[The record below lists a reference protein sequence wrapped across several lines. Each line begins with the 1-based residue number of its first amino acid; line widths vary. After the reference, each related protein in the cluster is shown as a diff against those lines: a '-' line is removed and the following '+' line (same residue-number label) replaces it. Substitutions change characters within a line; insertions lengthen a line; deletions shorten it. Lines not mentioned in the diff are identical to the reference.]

1 MYEVPK
7 IDLNSGYYKFS
18 YQTLIETLQTQTK
31 IVKVYTKLLEDEQ
44 KEKNKVFHKKFAKV
58 C

>member
-7 IDLNSGYYKFS
+7 IDLNSSFYKFS

-31 IVKVYTKLLEDEQ
+31 IVKVFTNLVEDEE
-44 KEKNKVFHKKFAKV
+44 KEKNKVFHKKFAKI